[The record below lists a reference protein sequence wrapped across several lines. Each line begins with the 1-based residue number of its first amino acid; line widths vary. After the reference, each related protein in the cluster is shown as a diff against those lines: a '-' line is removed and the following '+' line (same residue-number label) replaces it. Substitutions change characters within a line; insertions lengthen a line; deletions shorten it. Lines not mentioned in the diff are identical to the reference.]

1 MATHDVLTGLPNR
14 AYLHTRLQQSLARA
28 SRTGNEVAVAFI
40 DLDSFKSIND
50 SFGHEYG
57 DYLLTQ
63 VAEAMQNV
71 VRDSDTVS
79 RLGGDEFVVVIEDYN
94 NGARI
99 GRVIERLFSCVGRYY
114 SM

>member
-1 MATHDVLTGLPNR
+1 MEQT
-14 AYLHTRLQQSLARA
+14 LARA
-28 SRTGNEVAVAFI
+28 RRTGNEVAVAFI

-63 VAEAMQNV
+63 VADAMRRV
-71 VRDSDTVS
+71 VRASDTVS

-99 GRVIERLFSCVGRYY
+99 GRVIERLFWLRRALLLDRRVRDLCDLELRRGGLPA
-114 SM
+114 